1 MKSIGVRELRQRAS
15 EYLRLVQQGESVEIT
30 DRGTPIALLVPLP
43 AGGTLERLAASGR
56 MEPARA
62 DVLELDSPLP
72 AGPGEPLP
80 SEILA
85 ELRRSER

>member
-43 AGGTLERLAASGR
+43 AGGMIERLAAAGR
-56 MEPARA
+56 VDLARG
-62 DVLELDSPLP
+62 DLLELGPPLP
-72 AGPGEPLP
+72 AVPGEPLS
-80 SEILA
+80 SEILS
-85 ELRRSER
+85 EMRHSER